1 MSVFGEPA
9 LSAFLELLSS
19 MLLDSVLNF
28 VADHRQ
34 VHQQL
39 ELWQSNLRD
48 IEAVLNH
55 AEEKQIKVEGVKD
68 WLDEL
73 QDLAY
78 DVDDILDEFAYQ
90 ELRLKLQKTQA
101 QERPSKVQKLIQT
114 IFTGGHF
121 SPTSFK
127 LNTEMV
133 SKIKA
138 ITDRLNS
145 LNTRRSSLGLSEIM
159 SQGTTSKGKKPRLQ
173 PTSLM
178 DGAVEYFGRAN
189 EKQEMLE
196 LLKSNNPDGV
206 CVLSIVGM
214 GGMGKTTLAQLV
226 YNDPRIKESFDHQSW
241 VCVSDDFDAVNITK
255 TILRSLDADSRDEND
270 LNLLQVKLKE
280 KLSGKRFL
288 LVLDDIWNESYSD
301 WTILRVPFGAGT
313 KIVVTTRLE
322 KVSSNVDPV
331 KKFYL
336 DKLSHHDC
344 LSIFA
349 QHALKARNFDGHLQ
363 FKEIGEKIVR
373 RCNGLPLA
381 AKAIGSLLR
390 TVRDHSEWEEVYESE
405 IWNLPEETCGL
416 IPALRL
422 SYHYLPRHLK
432 RCFAYCSI
440 FPKDY
445 EFEEEEIILLWRAEG
460 FLQSKAKTHGKGLGN
475 QSFQDLVSRSFFQRS
490 SEDKSRFVMH
500 DLMNDLAQSVAGEIC
515 CRLEGEKQPKFS
527 HRSRHSAYVS
537 DRGCHSVKKFEA
549 FYQMTSLRTFLPLMG
564 PEYHGFYLTS
574 VVLEDLLPRLRYLR
588 VLSLRRY
595 EIYDLPDFFEN
606 LKHLRYLN
614 FSRTQINRLPD
625 SLCTLYHL
633 ETLILRNCSKL
644 KNLPSKIGNL
654 VNLYC
659 LDIRGADSIKR
670 MPSGFDKLTK
680 LQTLSSFVIGEGDG
694 HLIRELKNLS
704 NLRGNFCLS
713 GLENVNRQ
721 DAMEAKLNEKLG
733 IDGLELQWGADL
745 ENTTRKKEDEER
757 VLDFLRPPKK
767 LERLLIEN
775 YGGVKFSSWIADSS
789 FKNLSSLK
797 LRNCKNCKSLP
808 SVGRL
813 PLLKDLSIIGFDQ
826 VQKIGVELFGENQL
840 NPFASLEILSFESL
854 PNWKEWDTC
863 EGDEKV
869 FKLPRLRELSIKSC
883 PQLLGRLPTHFTSL
897 QKLEIHGCMSLV
909 VSISNF
915 PSLCELS
922 IQGCAELVDDCS
934 SPAKEVSS
942 LQTLSLSNISKFNIP
957 ADRKMLRFGNSEH
970 FEINGWEELASLSQ
984 HGFSLVGHRFITVR
998 SCPQL
1003 QSLEA
1008 EEAEEAELQPDKISR
1023 VESLKIA
1030 HCERLNRLPQ
1040 VLHELT
1046 FLTVMEI
1053 QGCRSLV
1060 SFAENNLPPNLKK
1073 LRIRNCENL
1082 EYLVDE
1088 KEENKSMSSTL
1099 CLLKE
1104 LSIDEC
1110 PSLMSLSSK
1119 GHKNICNQLQLLEIA
1134 YCSKLSCLF
1143 SNTMFPIT
1151 LKRLG
1156 ISNCPE
1162 LEYIAQEFEETACL
1176 EYIRIQES
1184 GIKSLPRGLDKL
1196 IHLQKIELN
1205 TCSNFVSFEESGLPT
1220 TSLRDFTVQSCGN
1233 FGALPKCM
1241 ASITSLRRL
1250 SVMYCSADISFP
1262 SEGFPA
1268 NLTSLA
1274 IIDASKIYRSLVEW
1288 GLNRLTSLQKLT
1300 IGGIGCSNL
1309 VSFPEEGI
1317 GMMLPP
1323 SLTNILLLEFE
1334 NLEFIFSEGFQD
1346 LASLESLVI
1355 ANCPKLTSLPERDM
1369 LRSLGFL
1376 FIYECPL
1383 LKKKCSS
1390 DKGREWSKISHIPL
1404 VEIDDK
1410 RVIPRES
1417 DSKMSRKICDWFVQ
1431 MMGQALKAKLGWKWA
1446 FRKIL

>member
-1 MSVFGEPA
+1 MSVFGEAA
-9 LSAFLELLSS
+9 LSAFLELLSAK
-19 MLLDSVLNF
+19 LFDSVLNF

-39 ELWQSNLRD
+39 KLWQSILPE
-48 IEAVLNH
+48 IKAVLNH
-55 AEEKQIKVEGVKD
+55 AEEKQIKDDGVKN
-68 WLDEL
+68 WLGDL

-90 ELRLKLQKTQA
+90 ELRLKLQNTQA
-101 QERPSKVQKLIQT
+101 QATSSQVRKLIPT
-114 IFTGGHF
+114 CCTGGHF
-121 SPTSFK
+121 SPIAFMFNAK
-127 LNTEMV
+127 MI

-145 LNTRRSSLGLSEIM
+145 LNTRRSNLGLSEIM
-159 SQGTTSKGKKPRLQ
+159 SQGATSKGKKPRLQ

-178 DGAVEYFGRAN
+178 DGAVEYVGRAN

-196 LLKSNNPDGV
+196 LLKSNNSDGV

-226 YNDPRIKESFDHQSW
+226 YNDPSIKESFDHKSW

-301 WTILRVPFGAGT
+301 WTILRTPFGAGT
-313 KIVVTTRLE
+313 KIIVTTRLQ
-322 KVSSNVDPV
+322 KVSSNVDSV
-331 KKFYL
+331 KAFYL

-349 QHALKARNFDGHLQ
+349 QHALKGINFDGHLQ
-363 FKEIGEKIVR
+363 FKEIGENIVR

-390 TVRDHSEWEEVYESE
+390 TVTDHSEWEKVYESE
-405 IWNLPEETCGL
+405 IWDLPQDPCGL
-416 IPALRL
+416 VPALRL
-422 SYHYLPRHLK
+422 SYHYLPPHLK

-460 FLQSKAKTHGKGLGN
+460 FLQSKAKIQGKGFGN
-475 QSFQDLVSRSFFQRS
+475 QYFQDLVSRSFFQRS

-500 DLMNDLAQSVAGEIC
+500 DLMNDLAQSVSGEIC
-515 CRLEGEKQPKFS
+515 CRVEGEKQQKFS
-527 HRSRHSAYVS
+527 HRSRHSAYVID
-537 DRGCHSVKKFEA
+537 DRYQSVKMFEA
-549 FYQMTSLRTFLPLMG
+549 FYQMTSLRTFLRLMA
-564 PEYHGFYLTS
+564 PRYEEFYLS
-574 VVLEDLLPRLRYLR
+574 NVVLDDLLPRLSYLR
-588 VLSLRRY
+588 VLSLCGY

-614 FSRTQINRLPD
+614 FSRTRINRLPD

-633 ETLILRNCSKL
+633 ETLILRDCLEL

-654 VNLYC
+654 VNLHF
-659 LDIRGADSIKR
+659 LDIRGADSIER
-670 MPSGFDKLTK
+670 MPSGFDQLTQ
-680 LQTLSSFVIGEGDG
+680 LQTLSNFVIGEGDG
-694 HLIRELKNLS
+694 RLIRELKNLS

-713 GLENVNRQ
+713 GLENVNGQ
-721 DAMEAKLNEKLG
+721 DAREAKLNEKLG
-733 IDGLELQWGADL
+733 IDGLELQWGTDL
-745 ENTTRKKEDEER
+745 EKNTRKTEVEER
-757 VLDFLRPPKK
+757 VLDFLHPPKK
-767 LERLLIEN
+767 LEQLIIEN

-789 FKNLSSLK
+789 LKNLSSLK

-840 NPFASLEILSFESL
+840 NPFVSLEILSFESL

-869 FKLPRLRELSIKSC
+869 LNLPSLHELSIKTC
-883 PQLLGRLPTHFTSL
+883 PQLLGRLPTHLPSL
-897 QKLEIHGCMSLV
+897 QKLEIHRCMSLV
-909 VSISNF
+909 VPISSF
-915 PSLCELS
+915 PSLCKVS

-957 ADRKMLRFGNSEH
+957 ADRTMLRFGNSEH
-970 FEINGWEELASLSQ
+970 FDIDGWEELASLSRY
-984 HGFSLVGHRFITVR
+984 GFSLVGHRFITVR
-998 SCPQL
+998 GCPQL
-1003 QSLEA
+1003 QSL
-1008 EEAEEAELQPDKISR
+1008 EAEEAELQPDKISR
-1023 VESLKIA
+1023 VESLQIYD
-1030 HCERLNRLPQ
+1030 CERLNRLPQ
-1040 VLHELT
+1040 VLHELI
-1046 FLTVMEI
+1046 FLTVMKI
-1053 QGCRSLV
+1053 DNCRSLV

-1088 KEENKSMSSTL
+1088 KEDNKSMSSTL
-1099 CLLKE
+1099 CLLE
-1104 LSIDEC
+1104 DLIIYNC

-1119 GHKNICNQLQLLEIA
+1119 GHKNICNQLQLLEIDQ
-1134 YCSKLSCLF
+1134 CSKLSCLF
-1143 SNTMFPIT
+1143 SNTKFPIT
-1151 LKRLG
+1151 LKHLG
-1156 ISNCPE
+1156 IWGCPM
-1162 LEYIAQEFEETACL
+1162 LEYIAEEFEETACL
-1176 EYIRIQES
+1176 ESIKIIGS

-1196 IHLQKIELN
+1196 IHLQNIWLYS
-1205 TCSNFVSFEESGLPT
+1205 CSNLVSFEKSGLPS
-1220 TSLRDFTVQSCGN
+1220 TSFRAFIVDGCGN

-1241 ASITSLRRL
+1241 ASITSLREL
-1250 SVMYCSADISFP
+1250 SVDNCSADISFP

-1274 IIDASKIYRSLVEW
+1274 ISNAPKIYRSLVEW
-1288 GLNRLTSLQKLT
+1288 GLNRLTSLQELT
-1300 IGGIGCSNL
+1300 IGGVGCSNV
-1309 VSFPEEGI
+1309 VSFPEEGT

-1323 SLTNILLLEFE
+1323 SLSHIFLLEFE
-1334 NLEFIFSEGFQD
+1334 NLEYMSSKGFQD
-1346 LASLESLVI
+1346 LASLKELEI
-1355 ANCPKLTSLPERDM
+1355 YKCPKLTSLPEKDM
-1369 LRSLGFL
+1369 LRSLGYL
-1376 FIYECPL
+1376 CISSCPL
-1383 LKKKCSS
+1383 LQEECSS
-1390 DKGREWSKISHIPL
+1390 DKGREWSKISQIPL
-1404 VEIDDK
+1404 VLIDFK
-1410 RVIPRES
+1410 AVIPRES
-1417 DSKMSRKICDWFVQ
+1417 D
-1431 MMGQALKAKLGWKWA
+1431 
-1446 FRKIL
+1446 